1 MAETPSR
8 VVHVVRS
15 LEVGGLERL
24 VSELVL
30 ERGTSQTSVVCL
42 TRLGSLGE
50 RLLAEGGEVHVLE
63 NRDGGA
69 RALLEMR
76 QFLRRWQP
84 DVVHCHNMF
93 AHLYGG
99 LAARLAG
106 RIPVV
111 LTKHGMIL
119 PAGGL
124 GAHVNR
130 WLVKQTAVVGVSEPI
145 CELMRQWLP
154 RHADVRHIP
163 NGVRLDGLLRAS
175 PASDR
180 PPSASPERQG
190 YVFGMVCRL
199 APQKDFETLLAA
211 FADIVRE
218 EPSARLVIVG
228 DGPVRREIS
237 ATVDRLGLSPHVAL
251 LGERQDVAALLPTF
265 DAFVLS
271 SHQEGIPMTILEAM
285 AAGLPVIATAVGGVP
300 SMVVDGE
307 TGRLVPPRSPTTLKA
322 AMSEAIRAPE
332 QARQRGLAGRT
343 RVEQEFD
350 LRRVVAR
357 YEEVY
362 VGLCGSSSPVTPS
375 R

>member
-1 MAETPSR
+1 MVETPPR

-24 VSELVL
+24 VCDLVL
-30 ERGTSQTSVVCL
+30 ERGTSHTSVVCT
-42 TRLGSLGE
+42 TRLGPLGE
-50 RLLAEGGEVHVLE
+50 GLRAEGGEVHVLE
-63 NRDGGA
+63 NADGGA

-76 QFLRRWQP
+76 GFLRRRQP
-84 DVVHCHNMF
+84 HVVHCHNMF

-99 LAARLAG
+99 LGARLAG

-111 LTKHGMIL
+111 LTKHGMVV
-119 PAGGL
+119 PARGL
-124 GAHVNR
+124 SARMNR

-145 CELMRQWLP
+145 CELMRRWLP
-154 RHADVRHIP
+154 RHEVRHIP
-163 NGVRLDGLLRAS
+163 NGVRLDGLPGVS
-175 PASDR
+175 VFDR
-180 PPSASPERQG
+180 RPGGSPERQG

-199 APQKDFETLLAA
+199 APQKDFETLLGA
-211 FADIVRE
+211 FAEVVRE
-218 EPSARLVIVG
+218 EPKARLVIVG
-228 DGPVRREIS
+228 DGPVRREVS
-237 ATVDRLGLSPHVAL
+237 ATVDRLGLTDHVAL
-251 LGERQDVAALLPTF
+251 LGERQDVGDLLATF

-271 SHQEGIPMTILEAM
+271 SHQEGVPMTILEAM

-300 SMVVDGE
+300 SMVVDGL
-307 TGRLVPPRSPTTLKA
+307 TGRLVPPGSPTTLRA

-332 QARQRGLAGRT
+332 QARQMGLAGRT

-362 VGLCGSSSPVTPS
+362 LAVC
-375 R
+375 RR